1 MLQDRTPVIYVGYD
15 VRDHRAYD
23 VLHASI
29 RKHSTKEYPIVPLLE
44 PVLRRIGLFRRTH
57 KTFADNPK
65 QKYDYF
71 DNKPYS
77 TDFTFTR
84 FLVPH
89 LNLHSGLA
97 LFMDADM
104 FVRSDVREIFEV
116 YGRNKEYA
124 VQVVKHNYNP
134 EAGTKLD
141 GVQQTRYNRKNW
153 SSFVLWNCDH
163 EKNRQLT
170 VDDVNLRSGSWLH
183 SFGWL
188 DYDEIG
194 GISEEWNW
202 LDGHSPAT
210 TEAKNVH
217 FTTGG
222 PWFGDDWK
230 PKRKV
235 DEVYAAEW
243 LDAEEEQTRNLLME
257 NL

>member
-1 MLQDRTPVIYVGYD
+1 MINYRTPVIYVGYD

-29 RKHSTKEYPIVPLLE
+29 RKHATKEYPIIPLVE

-57 KTFADNPK
+57 KTFAENPK
-65 QKYDYF
+65 QKYDFF
-71 DNKPYS
+71 DGKPYS

-104 FVRSDVREIFEV
+104 FLRSDVREIFEV
-116 YGRNKEYA
+116 YGKNKEYA
-124 VQVVKHNYNP
+124 VQVVKHKYSPP
-134 EAGTKLD
+134 EGVKLD
-141 GVQQTRYNRKNW
+141 GVAQTRYNRKNW
-153 SSFVLWNCDH
+153 SSFILWNCDH
-163 EKNRQLT
+163 QKNRDLT

-188 DYDEIG
+188 EDDEIG
-194 GISEEWNW
+194 SINEEWNW
-202 LDGHSPAT
+202 LDGHSPEL

-222 PWFGDDWK
+222 PWFSEWK
-230 PKRKV
+230 GERKV
-235 DEVYAAEW
+235 DEYYAAEW
-243 LDAEEEQTRNLLME
+243 LDFEQEQQTKLLME
-257 NL
+257 SF

>member
-1 MLQDRTPVIYVGYD
+1 MLTTRTPVIYVGYD
-15 VRDHRAYD
+15 VKDHRAYD

-29 RKHSTKEYPIVPLLE
+29 LKHTSNQYPIIPLVE

-57 KTFADNPK
+57 RTFRDNPN
-65 QKYDYF
+65 QKYDLF

-84 FLVPH
+84 FLIPH

-104 FVRSDVREIFEV
+104 LMRSDVREIFEV

-124 VQVVKHNYNP
+124 VQVVKHKYEP
-134 EAGTKLD
+134 PLGVKLD

-153 SSFVLWNCDH
+153 SSFMLWNCDH
-163 EKNRQLT
+163 QKNKDLT
-170 VDDVNLRSGSWLH
+170 VDDINIKSGSWLH

-188 DYDEIG
+188 DDDEIG
-194 GISEEWNW
+194 SINEEWNW
-202 LDGHSPAT
+202 LDGHSDHNIIP
-210 TEAKNVH
+210 KNVH

-222 PWFGDDWK
+222 PWFKDWQ
-230 PKRKV
+230 PQRMI
-235 DEVYAAEW
+235 DEHYAAEW
-243 LDAEEEQTRNLLME
+243 LDAEEEITTKLILE
-257 NL
+257 NM

>member
-1 MLQDRTPVIYVGYD
+1 MLTDRTPVIYIGYD

-23 VLHASI
+23 VLCASI
-29 RKHSTKEYPIVPLLE
+29 KKHSTKEYPIVPLVE

-57 KTFADNPK
+57 KSYESNPK
-65 QKYDYF
+65 QKYDAF
-71 DNKPYS
+71 DHKPYS

-104 FVRSDVREIFEV
+104 FVRSDIREIFDV

-124 VQVVKHNYNP
+124 IQVVKHNYNP
-134 EAGTKLD
+134 DEGTKLD
-141 GVQQTRYNRKNW
+141 GVKQTRYNRKNW
-153 SSFVLWNCDH
+153 SSFMLWNCDH
-163 EKNRQLT
+163 EKNRALT

-188 DYDEIG
+188 DDDEIG
-194 GISEEWNW
+194 SINEEWNW

-222 PWFGDDWK
+222 PWFESWNTT
-230 PKRKV
+230 RKI
-235 DEVYAAEW
+235 DEVYSAEW
-243 LDAEEEQTRNLLME
+243 MDAEQDITRKILME